1 MFDFN
6 LSDELK
12 LKIRK
17 LVNKDKKKVE
27 IINKKIKEIINN
39 DVVSIVRYKNLRYDL
54 KEFKRVHIDNNFV
67 LTFKVDVKNNELKDI
82 YKDWDILEYEDRKYL
97 FIAAKKQK

>member
-1 MFDFN
+1 MFSFD

-17 LVNKDKKKVE
+17 LLKKDKKKVE

-39 DVVSIVRYKNLRYDL
+39 DNNSIDRYKNLKYKL
-54 KEFKRVHIDNNFV
+54 KQFKRVHIDKHFV
-67 LTFKVDVKNNELKDI
+67 LTFKVNKEDNF
-82 YKDWDILEYEDRKYL
+82 ILFEDFDHHDNVY
-97 FIAAKKQK
+97 